1 MDMNTALLKE
11 TEEGSGT
18 AGTAAVITAAD
29 LEHCFLRGGDAAALY
44 LHCGTFAFRHG
55 FSKTK
60 IFDTPPPPVYLQTF
74 IA

>member
-1 MDMNTALLKE
+1 MSTALLKE

-18 AGTAAVITAAD
+18 AGTAAVIRAAD
-29 LEHCFLRGGDAAALY
+29 LEHCFLRGGDTATLY
-44 LHCGTFAFRHG
+44 LHYGIFAFRHG

-60 IFDTPPPPVYLQTF
+60 IFDTPVNFQTF